1 MTCRTQIRLDVD
13 GAYGD
18 GSFAPRL
25 VAAAA
30 SRPDI
35 PDSYGEGPVVREC
48 EEMLARALGK
58 ERAVIFA
65 TGTLANLVA
74 LDRLCGRDARRVL
87 LHPDSHILND
97 TGDSLVTGA
106 GLTPV
111 VAETA
116 GPGFG
121 AGAIAQ
127 ALAAATRGKVY
138 RTVGAIGIET
148 PVRRQ
153 YGAMFPAA
161 QLDEVVAA
169 ARNARIGLHLDGARL
184 PIAAAARGM
193 SMASF
198 AAPYDTVYMSLWKM
212 LGLPF
217 GAVLAG
223 PLALLDGIER
233 DRRRLG
239 GALPQ
244 FWPIAALV
252 LAELDRLEADWMKTF
267 EWRSAL
273 ERALSNA
280 GMATRSVGVE
290 TTNTFW
296 LVPRKPATDFKMAC
310 KEAGVALADVAGDA
324 ILLRA
329 NPTALDIDPTDLAR
343 KLVTASV

>member
-1 MTCRTQIRLDVD
+1 
-13 GAYGD
+13 
-18 GSFAPRL
+18 
-25 VAAAA
+25 
-30 SRPDI
+30 
-35 PDSYGEGPVVREC
+35 
-48 EEMLARALGK
+48 
-58 ERAVIFA
+58 
-65 TGTLANLVA
+65 
-74 LDRLCGRDARRVL
+74 
-87 LHPDSHILND
+87 
-97 TGDSLVTGA
+97 
-106 GLTPV
+106 
-111 VAETA
+111 
-116 GPGFG
+116 
-121 AGAIAQ
+121 
-127 ALAAATRGKVY
+127 
-138 RTVGAIGIET
+138 
-148 PVRRQ
+148 
-153 YGAMFPAA
+153 MFPAA